1 MKDIFGFIIMVSFI
15 ASTAFMSVGWLKKK
29 KGMFVISMLFVASL
43 LLIISIITHNQN
55 REREAEVVKN
65 TPSDTITD
73 TDEKPWEFENFSIEY
88 SF

>member
-1 MKDIFGFIIMVSFI
+1 
-15 ASTAFMSVGWLKKK
+15 
-29 KGMFVISMLFVASL
+29 MLFVASL